1 MKAPSP
7 PPPDPD
13 QTEVEY
19 PVLESEHCFSLKT
32 CMLPQSVALVDDD
45 SEYTEFLQQDLVE
58 RGMRVDVYGDS
69 NDLLT
74 AVNAFDYDFYVL
86 DLGLPGIDGV
96 DLIKLLRR
104 RTQKGVLVVSG
115 RLGPEV
121 FEQVLRAGADMYLT
135 KPVRFEQVVIAME
148 SVHRRIQ
155 PPTTLTTSQWILDTW
170 ARKLVAPDGASVDLS
185 ETDVALLQCFTLAD
199 GEVVTRETLKDSLA
213 KLPGREA
220 QDGLNATIFRLRRR
234 IEKATPVALPLQTKS
249 KVGYVFSAALQVQA
263 RSVLGTLQ

>member
-1 MKAPSP
+1 M
-7 PPPDPD
+7 
-13 QTEVEY
+13 
-19 PVLESEHCFSLKT
+19 LESDHCFYPKA
-32 CMLPQSVALVDDD
+32 CMLPQTVALVDDD

-74 AVNAFDYDFYVL
+74 AARAFDYDFYVM

-115 RLGPEV
+115 RLGSDV

-135 KPVRFEQVVIAME
+135 KPVRFEQVAIAME
-148 SVHRRIQ
+148 SVYRRVQ
-155 PPTTLTTSQWILDTW
+155 PPETLTTNPWILDTW
-170 ARKLVAPDGASVDLS
+170 ARKLVAPDGATVDLS
-185 ETDVALLQCFTLAD
+185 EIDVALLKCFSATQ
-199 GEVVTRETLKDSLA
+199 GQIVTRAALKESLA
-213 KLPGREA
+213 QLPGHEA

-234 IEKATPVALPLQTKS
+234 IEKATPAALPLQTKS
-249 KVGYVFSAALQVQA
+249 RVGYVFSAPLQLRTLSVVGALQ
-263 RSVLGTLQ
+263 

>member
-1 MKAPSP
+1 M
-7 PPPDPD
+7 
-13 QTEVEY
+13 
-19 PVLESEHCFSLKT
+19 LESDHCFYLKA
-32 CMLPQSVALVDDD
+32 CMLPHTVALVDDD

-74 AVNAFDYDFYVL
+74 AARAFDYDFYVM

-115 RLGPEV
+115 RLGSDV

-135 KPVRFEQVVIAME
+135 KPVRFEQVAIAME
-148 SVHRRIQ
+148 SVYRRIQ
-155 PPTTLTTSQWILDTW
+155 PPESLTTNHWILDTW
-170 ARKLVAPDGASVDLS
+170 ARKLVAPDGSPVDLS
-185 ETDVALLQCFTLAD
+185 ETDVALLKCFAATQ
-199 GEVVTRETLKDSLA
+199 GQIVTRAALKESLA
-213 KLPGREA
+213 QLPGHEA

-234 IEKATPVALPLQTKS
+234 IEKATPAALPLQTKS
-249 KVGYVFSAALQVQA
+249 RVGYVFSAPLQLRTLSVVGALQ
-263 RSVLGTLQ
+263 

>member
-1 MKAPSP
+1 
-7 PPPDPD
+7 
-13 QTEVEY
+13 
-19 PVLESEHCFSLKT
+19 
-32 CMLPQSVALVDDD
+32 MLPNAIALVDDD
-45 SEYTEFLQQDLVE
+45 ATYTEYLQQDLQR

-86 DLGLPGIDGV
+86 DLSLPGVDGV

-115 RLGPEV
+115 RLGSEV
-121 FEQVLRAGADMYLT
+121 FDQVLRAGADMYLT

-148 SVHRRIQ
+148 SVYRRVH
-155 PPTTLTTSQWILDTW
+155 PPETSSSRHWHLDIW
-170 ARKLVAPDGASVDLS
+170 ARKLVAPDGAAVDLS
-185 ETDVALLQCFTLAD
+185 EADVAMLKCFAQAEGD
-199 GEVVTRETLKDSLA
+199 VVSRETLKDCLA

-220 QDGLNATIFRLRRR
+220 EDGLNATIFRLRRR

-249 KVGYVFSAALQVQA
+249 RVGYVFSAALQAQH
-263 RSVLGTLQ
+263 RSVLGSLQ